1 MHRRIPL
8 PLALHLPRLAQC
20 FVAVECGSYCV
31 LHTIISG
38 VSHRHHTMSRK
49 CSVERVAELNE
60 VSILIERSVNEGSCN
75 DHALSAFIGSR
86 EPEFDWIHGDR
97 NHCSQ
102 NGRDGAGIHQ
112 NRTIRTAMR
121 FVRRQYPSFIPIAA
135 DSIQTSGGFSAEG
148 SIIMSAQHPRP
159 NSDSLADRLG
169 LTRTISGW
177 SAVGLAV
184 ISLVLGASLGYSA
197 AISQSQET
205 ATTLARTQ
213 DDLKALALAHD
224 TLNERNWILYL
235 EAERLRS
242 AKEISAKPTEPGVF
256 TNGTFAV
263 GTDIEPGTYRG
274 EVAGEFGYW
283 ARLNSST
290 GMLSGIIT
298 NAIVRGPFVLTI
310 NPGDTA
316 VELRGVTLVAE

>member
-1 MHRRIPL
+1 
-8 PLALHLPRLAQC
+8 
-20 FVAVECGSYCV
+20 
-31 LHTIISG
+31 
-38 VSHRHHTMSRK
+38 
-49 CSVERVAELNE
+49 
-60 VSILIERSVNEGSCN
+60 
-75 DHALSAFIGSR
+75 
-86 EPEFDWIHGDR
+86 
-97 NHCSQ
+97 
-102 NGRDGAGIHQ
+102 
-112 NRTIRTAMR
+112 
-121 FVRRQYPSFIPIAA
+121 
-135 DSIQTSGGFSAEG
+135 
-148 SIIMSAQHPRP
+148 MSAQQPRP
-159 NSDSLADRLG
+159 NSDSLAGRLG

-213 DDLKALALAHD
+213 DDLKALAQAHD

-242 AKEISAKPTEPGVF
+242 AKETNAGPAEPGVF

-298 NAIVRGPFVLTI
+298 NDIVRGPFVLTI